1 MATYAIGD
9 IQGCYRELLELLE
22 LIAFDPAHDR
32 LWLTGDLVNRGP
44 DSLATLRH
52 VRDLGDRAITVLGNH
67 DLHLLAID
75 ANGEK
80 PKRKDTLDEILAA
93 PERDELLA
101 WLRRQPLLHVD
112 ENAGFAL
119 VHAGLAPQW
128 TIPQALELA
137 SEVSQVLCSDAY
149 PEYFHHMYGDEPR
162 RWRQGLKGWARLRCI
177 TNYLTRMRFCNA
189 QGEIALQ
196 AKGAPGSQPPG
207 YSPWYALPGRRNRD
221 LTILFGHWSQLP
233 LDDPLA
239 LENGVRPLDSG
250 CLWGGRLTAL
260 RLEDQRYFSVRSH
273 TNRLH

>member
-22 LIAFDPAHDR
+22 LIAFDPARDS

-44 DSLATLRH
+44 DSLATLRYI
-52 VRDLGDRAITVLGNH
+52 RQLGARAITVLGNH
-67 DLHLLAID
+67 DLHLLAI
-75 ANGEK
+75 AASGEK
-80 PKRKDTLDEILAA
+80 PKRKDTLDAILAA
-93 PERDELLA
+93 PDRDELLD

-112 ENAGFAL
+112 VGTGYAM

-128 TIPQALELA
+128 SIPQARELA
-137 SEVSQVLCSDAY
+137 AEVSEVLCSDNY
-149 PEYFHHMYGDEPR
+149 PEYFRHMYGDGPC
-162 RWRQGLKGWARLRCI
+162 RWREELHGWERLRCI
-177 TNYLTRMRFCNA
+177 TNYLTRMRFCNEK
-189 QGEIALQ
+189 GELALR

-207 YSPWYALPGRRNRD
+207 YSPWYALPTRRNRD

-233 LDDPLA
+233 IEDPEA

-250 CLWGGRLTAL
+250 CLWGGRLTAM
-260 RLEDQRYFSVRSH
+260 RLEDQRYFSIPSH